1 MFADGEPLEAGQR
14 VVLREALAGY
24 EPGASGVVTRSSR
37 EGDAAFVRFERT
49 GHTLFVSREL
59 LELAEPA

>member
-24 EPGASGVVTRSSR
+24 EPGVWGR
-37 EGDAAFVRFERT
+37 DAVE
-49 GHTLFVSREL
+49 
-59 LELAEPA
+59 